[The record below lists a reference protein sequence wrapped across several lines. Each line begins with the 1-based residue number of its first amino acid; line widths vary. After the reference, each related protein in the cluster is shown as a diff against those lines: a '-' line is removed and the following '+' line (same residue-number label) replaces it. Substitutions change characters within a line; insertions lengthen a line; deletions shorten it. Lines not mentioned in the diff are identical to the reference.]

1 MDLSGK
7 LIEGT
12 GSYVIKEV
20 APPVES
26 GQLLVNNDFSAWTAD
41 DPDDWNISTEDAG
54 SYVTEVSGKCRIV
67 RDGSS
72 MVLSQAACTVG
83 RRYVVTVKTTSY
95 DGTGDLRI
103 NGHTAIKYD
112 ITGVGIIEWYFIASS
127 SSFTLTSLDG
137 CDITIDWVTLEE
149 VPEGYPILDKG
160 DKYLECT
167 TDGSIAIAS
176 DQAYGE
182 WEWDWYKEGDA
193 NQLYFS
199 CISDGIGENVTND
212 SYIVFVGNT
221 EPVWLRR
228 TGSAGNALPLASANS
243 YIEMQTWY
251 RFKLIRTLDGEFH
264 LYIKGGR
271 FGTNDWTLVSVTGG
285 SGTNPVTDN
294 SYTVSRYFVI
304 DVDGGCRIANLEM
317 RNIVRQ

>member
-1 MDLSGK
+1 MQPGSGSV
-7 LIEGT
+7 LFVFHNEL
-12 GSYVIKEV
+12 E
-20 APPVES
+20 
-26 GQLLVNNDFSAWTAD
+26 TAGVD
-41 DPDDWNISTEDAG
+41 VGDVLYISN
-54 SYVTEVSGKCRIV
+54 VSI
-67 RDGSS
+67 SE
-72 MVLSQAACTVG
+72 
-83 RRYVVTVKTTSY
+83 
-95 DGTGDLRI
+95 I
-103 NGHTAIKYD
+103 P
-112 ITGVGIIEWYFIASS
+112 
-127 SSFTLTSLDG
+127 SL
-137 CDITIDWVTLEE
+137 
-149 VPEGYPILDKG
+149 PSLDKG

-167 TDGSIAIAS
+167 SDGTIAIVS

-212 SYIVFVGNT
+212 SYIIFVGNT

-228 TGSAGNALPLASANS
+228 SGSAGNALPLASADS

-264 LYIKGGR
+264 LYIKGGG

-304 DVDGGCRIANLEM
+304 DMDNGCRIANLEM